1 MMKSILKVFG
11 ISVAVLT
18 IASPVALAKVAT
30 AETRGGSTEPPTVFP
45 LPKASILADSV
56 VVTGQQPAAAPAPA
70 LVVQPAQPMA
80 QPVVVEPGRSRSTIV
95 EHEDHNFMSTIA
107 VSAIMGAVAGVLI
120 GGAIYYLDGRDHP
133 DRIGIWAAGGVLVG
147 TGVGL
152 TQVMVQNSRVNEAA
166 VTRFPSDPV
175 PTFRL
180 ALFQSRF

>member
-1 MMKSILKVFG
+1 MKSIVKVLG

-18 IASPVALAKVAT
+18 ITSSVAFANVAT
-30 AETRGGSTEPPTVFP
+30 AETRGGTEQPAVFP
-45 LPKASILADSV
+45 LPKASTLADSV
-56 VVTGQQPAAAPAPA
+56 VVTGQPAAAPAPA

-80 QPVVVEPGRSRSTIV
+80 QPVVVERGRSRSTIV

-133 DRIGIWAAGGVLVG
+133 ERIGIWAAGGVLVG

-152 TQVMVQNSRVNEAA
+152 TQVMVQNSHVNEAA

>member
-1 MMKSILKVFG
+1 MKSIVKVLG

-18 IASPVALAKVAT
+18 ITSSVAFANVAT
-30 AETRGGSTEPPTVFP
+30 AETRGGTEQPAVFP
-45 LPKASILADSV
+45 LPKASTLADSV
-56 VVTGQQPAAAPAPA
+56 VVTGQPQPAAAPAPA
-70 LVVQPAQPMA
+70 LVVQPAQPTA
-80 QPVVVEPGRSRSTIV
+80 EPVVVEPGRNRSTIV
-95 EHEDHNFMSTIA
+95 EHEDHNFMATIA

-133 DRIGIWAAGGVLVG
+133 ERIGIWAAGGVLVG

-152 TQVMVQNSRVNEAA
+152 TQVMVQNSHVNEAA